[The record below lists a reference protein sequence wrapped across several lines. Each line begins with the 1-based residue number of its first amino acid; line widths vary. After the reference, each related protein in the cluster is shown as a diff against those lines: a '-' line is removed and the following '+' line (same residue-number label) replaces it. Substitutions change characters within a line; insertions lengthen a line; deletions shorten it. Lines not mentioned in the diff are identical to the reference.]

1 MGKGASLGKEAVLAD
16 SGWVGEVVAWARG
29 NRRPSQSW
37 VARFDGVQTRQEGS
51 RWEPDAGVPHVRIDG
66 AVEGNPSCLLRQLSE
81 GAGCRPTPTAWRST
95 ARSSSR
101 SYGLVR

>member
-16 SGWVGEVVAWARG
+16 SGWVGEVVAGKRG
-29 NRRPSQSW
+29 NRKPSLSGAARMTVGRPG
-37 VARFDGVQTRQEGS
+37 REGS
-51 RWEPDAGVPHVRIDG
+51 RWEPDAGVPHVRIG
-66 AVEGNPSCLLRQLSE
+66 GGGEGNSSCLLRQFSK
-81 GAGCRPTPTAWRST
+81 GVGGQPIPTAWRST